1 MRKRYS
7 FLGGVTGGILLVGAL
22 TGPVAS
28 WLQGPEYALPTWMMP
43 DAVYLVAGA
52 REQDRR
58 LAAAVRVVERRF
70 EDGNPW
76 TGSRDPL
83 SVLIGN
89 DPVPGAWS
97 AEDGA
102 HLMVSEWAERKF
114 RSAIGLKLDE
124 VRAAATSGGHEGTV
138 EVRTEIVP
146 GLFAGTD
153 GEMDS
158 LSAYLSR
165 HPEIRSIALVT
176 SPYHVRRTAQR
187 LQRHL
192 KQDVRWYVTTPGELA
207 EADRSPRVVME
218 ELLKM
223 TRDRAGLTRAPLVSR
238 SVPGENVAI
247 PELRV
252 VGFWHWPS
260 LLLADWCQR

>member
-1 MRKRYS
+1 
-7 FLGGVTGGILLVGAL
+7 
-22 TGPVAS
+22 
-28 WLQGPEYALPTWMMP
+28 MMP

-58 LAAAVRVVERRF
+58 LSAAMRVVERRF

-76 TGSRDPL
+76 TGSEGPL

-97 AEDGA
+97 PEDGT
-102 HLMVSEWAERKF
+102 HLLVSEWAERKL
-114 RSAIGLKLDE
+114 RSAIGARLDRE
-124 VRAAATSGGHEGTV
+124 RLAAESCREENTPV

-146 GLFAGTD
+146 GLFTGTD
-153 GEMDS
+153 GEMDA
-158 LSAYLSR
+158 LAAYLRR
-165 HPEIRSIALVT
+165 HPEIRSVALVT

-187 LQRHL
+187 LERYL
-192 KQDVRWYVTTPGELA
+192 KQDVRWHVTTPVEMSQI
-207 EADRSPRVVME
+207 DRSPRIVLE
-218 ELLKM
+218 EILKM
-223 TRDRAGLTRAPLVSR
+223 GRDRAGLTRAPLVSR
-238 SVPGENVAI
+238 SVPGENVSI

-252 VGFWHWPS
+252 AGLWHWPS